1 MGQRFVEGLGLYTT
15 DDNLSEEEIQANIQ
29 FKRDTTP
36 VYAEQTFATGFNDTQ
51 SMVYRWWQKLSDEE
65 NEAGRWLE
73 GQVKEWGQHTGYY
86 DSIALEAY
94 FTEIAN
100 VRELNGTEMS
110 DRQVNREQMA
120 EFKTDMMSVYENNNG
135 DVTEVQKKYGYT
147 PEDIGVID
155 GIMAMMQNPSATA
168 GAFTGMLVKDPEM
181 LLINFLR
188 IPTIVARGTELARKT
203 ITAAT
208 RMQPK
213 YVQKLASGMT
223 SARAGNMVGRGVE
236 GAAYGGVYEA
246 LHDLTFKGKVDPTN
260 VKRGASL
267 GFLLGTAFGAITPT
281 SSKSWFVDRVGS
293 KNAEKKWQSQRLN
306 DRAEQVK
313 LSERWEQTSRP
324 APESKP
330 LIFDPKKVPKFN
342 QPNKDFRPTPK
353 QAILPEGL
361 THEGRYDFW
370 LNDAKE
376 VMVALRKP
384 ITNDATKLYGDTAL
398 KLLIPRIDK
407 LAEKL
412 LKKKNAEGS
421 SLFTPAEA
429 RGLAARHQ
437 AEVISGQRNPERWW
451 VRNENARTNPQKD
464 RKWGAY
470 EEFDVG
476 QKNISKPDYKAP
488 PKNPEDFNVI
498 LPEIDIMSKAGKAS
512 GSKIAKAAAIGA
524 VASALYVDEDK
535 TMAAFMGALTFG
547 LARGTIFKGINVQ
560 KAKMKQVG
568 HKIADQGKL
577 LEEGM
582 QKDATMVGKLIQ
594 RIIKEPAQQKEF
606 LSNVEN
612 FSKVYKKKLEGKYKT
627 HKEYIAAKHGV
638 EYLESVTAYHN
649 SMEKFWRMANEA
661 GVLRD
666 ESHIVDYVTH
676 IFGKEITTKE
686 RIQLNAAFNEL
697 GASKKFNFA
706 NQRKIFETIEQI
718 GKDRNIVFDPVKII
732 AGYTQSLQKIL
743 AGKEIVK
750 HMDGTGYRI
759 GNDVIGISVDIANV
773 ADAKLARA
781 NGYRASEMPALK
793 GKLLHPLI
801 KKAIEDFYSP
811 SIGSTG
817 FAGKAAVLNNAMKR
831 IVLSASLFHA
841 QALLLSGIY
850 AGGLT
855 HRFTKEGIATR
866 KKVKAFLDARY
877 DLNAVMRDNNGK
889 VIKVRNMDGDLVDLK
904 GDFVHAEMI
913 REIVEARLGIG
924 SAKTNELTNAGYR
937 TVKDF
942 LDRRLKPLGKFQDMV
957 DRITWDGIH
966 DHSKMFTYLT
976 MKERLMSGKARGIER
991 FLTPEEGTT
1000 KIPEPQARLMAAQFA
1015 NDAYGGQNFN
1025 ALSLQWEQLAIENAS
1040 NPKGVFYQWAAMA
1053 ATPTKKSLSN
1063 WLLLSPDWTISNI
1076 NIGFKGLGMTKNLGS
1091 KVLAGKKLTAKEMGE
1106 WNMYMGYMFRAG
1118 VSTSMFAY
1126 VIHKTFADEGQEFNL
1141 KDFWYTGRLPLGN
1154 GEELVISKQIAE
1166 PMHWVTSPMHTALNK
1181 GASLP
1186 KAAMEIMFGKQWVSL
1201 KHGGSITGPTF
1212 NKADPKDWATW
1223 FGNKVTPISISPFKQ
1238 ALTDDDVPV
1247 GYKMFEKAVL
1257 GFVGFPRYGKPDNKS
1272 KFKIY

>member
-188 IPTIVARGTELARKT
+188 IPSVVARGTEVARKT

-208 RMQPK
+208 RMQPQ
-213 YVQKLASGMT
+213 YVRKMASAMT
-223 SARAGNMVGRGVE
+223 SKRAGSMLGRGGE
-236 GAAYGGVYEA
+236 GAIYGGVYEA
-246 LHDLTFKGKVDPTN
+246 LHDITFKGKVDSDN
-260 VKRGASL
+260 VVRGASL
-267 GFLLGTAFGAITPT
+267 GFLLGTAFGAVTKN
-281 SSKSWFVDRVGS
+281 SSNSWFVDRVGS
-293 KNAEKKWQSQRLN
+293 KNAERKWNSPRLN
-306 DRAEQVK
+306 
-313 LSERWEQTSRP
+313 ERWEQTNKPS
-324 APESKP
+324 PESKP

-342 QPNKDFRPTPK
+342 NANKDFRPTSK
-353 QAILPEGL
+353 DAILPDGL
-361 THEGRYDFW
+361 THQGRYEYW
-370 LNDAKE
+370 KADAIG
-376 VMVALRKP
+376 VATRAAGTIKGAFDLEKIIDGR
-384 ITNDATKLYGDTAL
+384 IANTTKQ
-398 KLLIPRIDK
+398 
-407 LAEKL
+407 L
-412 LKKKNAEGS
+412 LKKKNTDGS
-421 SLFTPAEA
+421 KLFTPDEA
-429 RGLAARHQ
+429 RGIAARHH
-437 AEVISGQRNPERWW
+437 AEVISGTKSPERWW
-451 VRNENARTNPQKD
+451 ARSENSRQNPQAN
-464 RKWGAY
+464 RKWGER

-476 QKNISKPDYKAP
+476 KKNMEKPDYQAP
-488 PKNPEDFNVI
+488 PKNPEDFNTI
-498 LPEIDIMSKAGKAS
+498 LPEIDIMGKPLAAT
-512 GSKIAKAAAIGA
+512 GGKIAKAAAIGA
-524 VASALYVDEDK
+524 VASALFVDEDK

-547 LARGTIFKGINVQ
+547 LARGTIFKGINIE
-560 KAKMKQVG
+560 KARMKQVG

-577 LEEGM
+577 LEESM

-594 RIIKEPAQQKEF
+594 RLIKDPVQQKTF

-612 FSKVYKKKLEGKYKT
+612 FSKVYKKKLNGKYKT
-627 HKEYIAAKHGV
+627 HKEYIRATHGE
-638 EYLESVTAYHN
+638 EYLKSVTAYHN
-649 SMEKFWRMANEA
+649 TMEKFWKMANEA
-661 GVLRD
+661 RVLND
-666 ESHIVDYVTH
+666 ESHIVDYVSH
-676 IFGKEITTKE
+676 IMGKEISGKE
-686 RIQLNAAFNEL
+686 RAILNSAFREL
-697 GASKKFNFA
+697 GAAKKFNFA
-706 NQRKIFETIEQI
+706 NQRKVFETVEQI
-718 GKDRNIVFDPVKII
+718 AKDRNIVFDPVKII

-759 GNDVIGISVDIANV
+759 GNDVIGISVDVTNLAHAKIA
-773 ADAKLARA
+773 KA
-781 NGYRASEMPALK
+781 NGYRVSEMPALQ

-801 KKAIEDFYSP
+801 KKAIEDFYAP

-817 FAGKAAVLNNAMKR
+817 FGAKAATLNNAMKR

-841 QALLLSGIY
+841 QALLLSGVY
-850 AGGLT
+850 TGGLT
-855 HRFTKEGIATR
+855 HRFTKKGRETR
-866 KKVKAFLDARY
+866 KQVKEFLDARY
-877 DLNAVMRDNNGK
+877 DLTAPMRDNNGA

-913 REIVEARLGIG
+913 REIVDARLGIG

-942 LDRRLKPLGKFQDMV
+942 LDKRAKPLGKFQDMV
-957 DRITWDGIH
+957 DKITWDGIH

-976 MKERLMSGKARGIER
+976 MKERLMTGNKGR
-991 FLTPEEGTT
+991 FGLKHE
-1000 KIPEPQARLMAAQFA
+1000 KIPEAEARLMAAQFA

-1025 ALSLQWEQLAIENAS
+1025 ALSLQWEQLAIENAN
-1040 NPKGVFYQWAAMA
+1040 NPKGVFYNWAAMA
-1053 ATPTKKSLSN
+1053 AAPTRKSVSN

-1076 NIGFKGLGMTKNLGS
+1076 NIGFKGLGMTKNLGT
-1091 KVLAGKKLTAKEMGE
+1091 KVMQGKKLTAKEAGE
-1106 WNMYMGYMFRAG
+1106 WNMYMGYMFRAA

-1126 VIHKTFADEGQEFNL
+1126 FIHSQFADDNQEFDLQN
-1141 KDFWYTGRLPLGN
+1141 FWLTGRLELGN

-1166 PMHWVTSPMHTALNK
+1166 PMHWVTSPIHTLLNK

-1186 KAAMEIMFGKQWVSL
+1186 KSAMEIMFGKQWVSL

-1212 NKADPKDWATW
+1212 NRADPKDWLNW

-1238 ALTDDDVPV
+1238 ALTDDDVPA

-1257 GFVGFPRYGKPDNKS
+1257 GFVGFPRYGKPDKKGTN
-1272 KFKIY
+1272 FTVY